1 MKKNM
6 GKVDRIIR
14 AVAAIVLL
22 VLGLSLGEGVR
33 YLFFALA
40 VIMALTSIVGVCPL
54 YYPLRINTLGKAKKA
69 KKR

>member
-22 VLGLSLGEGVR
+22 VLGLSFGEGIR

-40 VIMALTSIVGVCPL
+40 LIMAVTSAVAVCPL
-54 YYPLRINTLGKAKKA
+54 YYPLKITTLGRAKKA